1 MSMDIIYAYVYFANR
16 ERERERERE
25 RVREN
30 KLERSLRKVGYQRQ
44 KVERGEGMTLDRN
57 DAFSVL

>member
-1 MSMDIIYAYVYFANR
+1 MRMFILQI